1 MRRAALR
8 VYRAT
13 RLWCARRRPAPDW
26 QGVRILGYHSIG
38 ALRHTLAVR
47 PDAFRAQMETV
58 AASDATPISLAAAVE
73 LLAAGPVTGRHV
85 CVTFDDGYRDNL
97 TVAAPILRELE
108 IPATVFVATG
118 AVDGTAPFYWFDDPP
133 PALSWDECRELA
145 ADPLFDVQPHTRTHP
160 WLPQVSED
168 RARDEIAGSRAD
180 LEARG
185 FAATTFCYPG
195 GLYGDRER
203 RLVQEAGYAAAVTTD
218 QGVNP
223 GGGDP
228 HVLRR
233 TLIYLEDGLSDFAL
247 KLSGALDRPPGISS
261 LRYRLA
267 PRARAADS

>member
-1 MRRAALR
+1 LRRTALR
-8 VYRAT
+8 VYRAA
-13 RLWCARRRPAPDW
+13 RLWRARRLPAPDW

-38 ALRHTLAVR
+38 HLPHTLAVR
-47 PDAFRAQMETV
+47 PDAFRAQMEAV
-58 AASDATPISLAAAVE
+58 AASGATPISLAAALE
-73 LLAAGPVTGRHV
+73 LLDAGPVAGRHV

-97 TVAAPILRELE
+97 TVAAPILRELG

-118 AVDGTAPFYWFDDPP
+118 AVDGTAPFYWFDEPP

-145 ADPLFDVQPHTRTHP
+145 SDPLFDVQPHTRTHP
-160 WLPQVSED
+160 WLPQVSEE

-185 FAATTFCYPG
+185 FPATTFCYPG
-195 GLYGDRER
+195 GLYGERER

-218 QGVNP
+218 QGVNT
-223 GGGDP
+223 GAGDP

-233 TLIYLEDGLSDFAL
+233 TLVFLEDGLADFAL
-247 KLSGALDRPPGISS
+247 KLAGALDRPSRLSS
-261 LRYRLA
+261 LRYRLP